1 MFSTYKQHISKP
13 LAFAWRKWWGTQTP
27 SRQDRFA
34 FLAPLMAVL
43 VFMVAITSVF
53 WYLKYEEVD
62 REQEIVRRD
71 VEYAQQRLRLRLLD
85 KQEELMRFSKDLSV
99 HRFGTRG
106 FIAAAQKIIDETPE
120 LSSLTWLDAKRRV
133 MIGVTSANAT
143 TLVDLYPG
151 VVVNDPDVVNVFQL
165 TKELKQPLYSKP
177 ITYSKGSSNPFSQ
190 LQLHVPILEQN
201 TFEGVIVAEFALE
214 GILRYAIPPEI
225 SGLYIVSLR
234 DDKNNVLAGQANKA
248 KPRVTEVLPWLLK
261 TNEYEVPVMPVGYA
275 VSIHAQTYRT
285 APGMIGNGI

>member
-99 HRFGTRG
+99 HRN
-106 FIAAAQKIIDETPE
+106 
-120 LSSLTWLDAKRRV
+120 KR
-133 MIGVTSANAT
+133 IYCGC
-143 TLVDLYPG
+143 
-151 VVVNDPDVVNVFQL
+151 
-165 TKELKQPLYSKP
+165 SKN
-177 ITYSKGSSNPFSQ
+177 Y
-190 LQLHVPILEQN
+190 
-201 TFEGVIVAEFALE
+201 
-214 GILRYAIPPEI
+214 
-225 SGLYIVSLR
+225 
-234 DDKNNVLAGQANKA
+234 
-248 KPRVTEVLPWLLK
+248 
-261 TNEYEVPVMPVGYA
+261 
-275 VSIHAQTYRT
+275 
-285 APGMIGNGI
+285 